1 MKDKFK
7 SWIHSHP
14 IRLKTVTNILS
25 SFFIPLMIGV
35 FTVITTIQQQR
46 ISDRQQHQEQLQLDD
61 SKKESTFNNYMESI
75 STLLLEDTTH
85 VDIGPYIKAKTLATL
100 R

>member
-25 SFFIPLMIGV
+25 SFFIPLMIGG

-46 ISDRQQHQEQLQLDD
+46 ISDRQQHQE
-61 SKKESTFNNYMESI
+61 
-75 STLLLEDTTH
+75 
-85 VDIGPYIKAKTLATL
+85 
-100 R
+100 